1 MFGMFRK
8 PREDEQKHRREA
20 EDRARL
26 ARFNNDSA
34 GIAGSYPWPLGI
46 SGAGGHTTHATD
58 TSSCHSDGGSSS
70 SDGGSYGG
78 N

>member
-8 PREDEQKHRREA
+8 PREDEQKRKRET

-34 GIAGSYPWPLGI
+34 SIAGSYPWPLGI
-46 SGAGGHTTHATD
+46 SGAGGHVAHSAD
-58 TSSCHSDGGSSS
+58 CTSSDSPSDSRSCGSG
-70 SDGGSYGG
+70 D
-78 N
+78 